1 MITATKI
8 NQLLQDLPYGS
19 VLLSGWLNEQ
29 GYTFSLQQSYRRS
42 GWLVSIGKG
51 AMVRAG
57 QKLMLTGG
65 VNALQ
70 QQAGLDIHIGGRTAL
85 GLTGYAHYLE
95 LSRRQTLLFTN
106 RDTHIPAW
114 LESNAWDSS
123 PMVIRT
129 SFLPPETGLQEL
141 EVNGIPVIISTPVRA
156 YLECLNLAP
165 DRFDLTEAWEIM
177 QGLNTLQPDMVRQM
191 LMECRSVK
199 VKRLFLY
206 FAEKAGHGWFNKL
219 DPGEFNLGKGKRN
232 LVRNGIYNARYL
244 ITLPKNLA

>member
-1 MITATKI
+1 MPATKI

-29 GYTFSLQQSYRRS
+29 GYTFSLQQSYRRG

-57 QKLMLTGG
+57 QKLLLMGG

-95 LSRRQTLLFTN
+95 LSRKQTLLFASIG
-106 RDTHIPAW
+106 THIPAW
-114 LESNAWDSS
+114 FETNSWDSS
-123 PMVIRT
+123 PMVIRM
-129 SFLPPETGLQEL
+129 SFLPPGTGLQKIEL
-141 EVNGIPVIISTPVRA
+141 NGIPVIISTPVRA
-156 YLECLNLAP
+156 FLECLNLAP

-206 FAEKAGHGWFNKL
+206 FAEKAGHAWFSKL
-219 DPGEFNLGKGKRN
+219 DRAEFDLGKGKRS
-232 LVRNGIYNARYL
+232 LVKNGIYNARYQ
-244 ITLPKNLA
+244 ITLPENLA